1 MFWPHAAHAG
11 QAQPQGKP
19 KTSRMRRWQ
28 VVVTGHLNLV
38 LALVLVLALALVIF
52 ILPLVR
58 CCWRQALGF
67 I

>member
-1 MFWPHAAHAG
+1 MFLPHGAHVG

-19 KTSRMRRWQ
+19 KTIRMRRWQ

-38 LALVLVLALALVIF
+38 LVLALAQALVIF
-52 ILPLVR
+52 ILPVVR
-58 CCWRQALGF
+58 WCWRQALGF